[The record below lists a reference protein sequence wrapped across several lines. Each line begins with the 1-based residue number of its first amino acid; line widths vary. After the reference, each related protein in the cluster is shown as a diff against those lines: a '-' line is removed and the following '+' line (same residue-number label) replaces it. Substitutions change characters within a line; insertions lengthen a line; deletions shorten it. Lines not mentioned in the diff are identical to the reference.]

1 MGCQDD
7 IQRHLSVACSPPK
20 LSKGIDKCKAVV
32 TGCPESH
39 DMGDERKGKTVCGYK
54 EHGIIEKH
62 GHAREVITM
71 EGKQEF
77 LKTNNQKGFY
87 PASQMSLI
95 VPTRRHPRN
104 VYFKRT
110 HDIVPSLS
118 TPIKENSFSLSKSL
132 TSTWIR
138 MEKYFSNFIL
148 PTSSLKHSPPPIIFT
163 SSLP

>member
-1 MGCQDD
+1 
-7 IQRHLSVACSPPK
+7 
-20 LSKGIDKCKAVV
+20 
-32 TGCPESH
+32 
-39 DMGDERKGKTVCGYK
+39 MGDERKGKTVRGYK

-62 GHAREVITM
+62 GHAREATTM

-95 VPTRRHPRN
+95 VPTRRHSRN

-132 TSTWIR
+132 TGTWIR

-148 PTSSLKHSPPPIIFT
+148 PTPSLKYCPPPQ
-163 SSLP
+163 